1 MKTRLII
8 YPLLLIALFALW
20 VQVTQPIFQVDNS
33 AAIVSTDPQ
42 RLRTHVETISRD
54 FYPRDE
60 GHPEN
65 LANLAAY
72 IQSAFEYT
80 GADVT
85 RHTFKVNGNNYSNVY
100 AAFGPATQDRIII
113 GAHYDTVPGTPG
125 ADDNA
130 SGIAGLIELAHL
142 LKNTALPTRVE
153 LAAYTLE
160 EPPYFYT
167 SKMGSAQHVKLLQQ
181 ENVMV
186 RMMFA
191 LEMIGYFSD
200 EPDSQHLP
208 MPVLSLLYP
217 DEGNFIMVA
226 GRFLDGTNVRI
237 IKRAMRGAS
246 PLPVYSINAPGNVL
260 GVDLSDH
267 LSFWNADLPAV
278 MITDTAFYRYD
289 GYHSPT
295 DTADRLD
302 YERMAMVVEGV
313 YAAVLALADE
323 PD

>member
-20 VQVTQPIFQVDNS
+20 LQVTQPIFQVDNS
-33 AAIVSTDPQ
+33 VAVVSTDHQ
-42 RLRTHVETISRD
+42 RLRTHVETISQD
-54 FYPRDE
+54 FYPSDE

-100 AAFGPATQDRIII
+100 AAFGPATQDRIIV

-142 LKNTALPTRVE
+142 LKNTALPMRVE

-167 SKMGSAQHVKLLQQ
+167 PQMGSAQHVKLLQQ
-181 ENVMV
+181 ENVKV

-208 MPVLSLLYP
+208 MPFLSLLYP

-226 GRFLDGTNVRI
+226 GQFLDGANVRI
-237 IKRAMRGAS
+237 IKRTMRGAS

-260 GVDLSDH
+260 GMNLSDH
-267 LSFWNADLPAV
+267 VSFWNADLPAV

-313 YAAVLALADE
+313 YAAVLAMADE

>member
-1 MKTRLII
+1 MKSRLII
-8 YPLLLIALFALW
+8 YPLLLIVLLALW
-20 VQVTQPIFQVDNS
+20 AQVTQPVFPVDS
-33 AAIVSTDPQ
+33 STAIVSTDPQ
-42 RLRTHVETISRD
+42 RLRAHVETISRD

-65 LANLAAY
+65 LAKLATY
-72 IQSAFEYT
+72 IQSAFENT

-85 RHTFKVNGNNYSNVY
+85 RHTFKVKGNNYSNVY
-100 AAFGPATQDRIII
+100 AAFGPATQERIIV

-130 SGIAGLIELAHL
+130 SGIAGLIELGHL
-142 LKNTALPTRVE
+142 LKNAVLSTRVE
-153 LAAYTLE
+153 LAAYALE

-167 SKMGSAQHVKLLQQ
+167 PQMGSAQHVKLLQQ
-181 ENVMV
+181 ENVKV

-200 EPDSQHLP
+200 KPDSQYLP

-217 DEGNFIMVA
+217 HEGNFIMVA
-226 GRFLDGTNVRI
+226 GQFLDGTNVRI
-237 IKRAMRGAS
+237 IKRTMRGAS
-246 PLPVYSINAPGNVL
+246 SLPVYSINAPGNLL
-260 GVDLSDH
+260 GINLSDH
-267 LSFWNADLPAV
+267 VNFWNADLPAV